1 MVSRRS
7 HLFGVD
13 IMHHMN
19 PNILVYTWDKW
30 DRPLMHSIN
39 TMIQQFITSVS
50 RSTEIP
56 DYAMMI
62 V

>member
-1 MVSRRS
+1 
-7 HLFGVD
+7 
-13 IMHHMN
+13 MHHMN